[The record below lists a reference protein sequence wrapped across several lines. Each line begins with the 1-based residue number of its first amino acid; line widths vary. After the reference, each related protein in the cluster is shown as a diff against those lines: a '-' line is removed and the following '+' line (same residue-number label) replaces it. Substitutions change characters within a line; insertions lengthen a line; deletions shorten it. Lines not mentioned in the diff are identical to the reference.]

1 MGNTPERLDTRLRM
15 ASVWQAARW
24 LQRLCDWKMPVPL
37 GPMAKESPT
46 VPPGT
51 TLPATASNA
60 GAVSAA
66 KGNLI
71 VANFV
76 VAELDTR
83 VAHRGRTEG

>member
-1 MGNTPERLDTRLRM
+1 
-15 ASVWQAARW
+15 
-24 LQRLCDWKMPVPL
+24 
-37 GPMAKESPT
+37 MAKESPT

>member
-1 MGNTPERLDTRLRM
+1 MGNTPERLDNRLRM
-15 ASVWQAARW
+15 ASVWQAARR
-24 LQRLCDWKMPVPL
+24 LQRLCDWKMPVQL
-37 GPMAKESPT
+37 GPMAKESL
-46 VPPGT
+46 PPGT
-51 TLPATASNA
+51 TLAATASNT

-83 VAHRGRTEG
+83 VAHRGRSEG